1 MGLLMNGM
9 RWDAFQMLECAMS
22 GVQTVGTII
31 EADLKRWKNDLVDGS
46 HVLDSIGP
54 GTLDWG
60 QLLDYIC
67 I

>member
-1 MGLLMNGM
+1 
-9 RWDAFQMLECAMS
+9 MS